1 MLPRNSKQKIDLTKK
16 IKFEIK
22 LIFSKTH
29 TARTTVEA
37 ESKEEAY
44 FLARK
49 KYSSKTIL
57 DLIFLN
63 NPTPEA
69 LR

>member
-1 MLPRNSKQKIDLTKK
+1 MRRNISKEKIDLTKK

-63 NPTPEA
+63 NPTAVA
-69 LR
+69 LK